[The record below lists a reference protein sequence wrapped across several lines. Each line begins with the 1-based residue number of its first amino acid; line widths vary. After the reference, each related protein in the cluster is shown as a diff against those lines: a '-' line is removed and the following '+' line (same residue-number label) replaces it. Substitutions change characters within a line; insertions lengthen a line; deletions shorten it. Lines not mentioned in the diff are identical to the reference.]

1 MVEKHETFFRIH
13 HLPPYHLGDV
23 AKAVIDARVAGRD
36 IIDLSQFNPSL
47 SPPATAVDK
56 LVQASLQPHNHRYSA
71 SQGITKLR
79 EAIARWYERRDGL
92 TLDVEREIV
101 VTMGTKEALSHLL
114 FAVLSQ
120 GDTVLLPTPS
130 YPIHNAGI
138 VLAGGNVIGVPLYES
153 TDEAAPT
160 MLTEADDGFFHRL
173 KVAYE
178 GTWPRPIM
186 MLLSFPHNP
195 TTIVVTEGFLK
206 RLVEFALAHGIYLI
220 HDFAYADLCFD
231 GYRAP
236 SLLSI
241 PGAKEIALE
250 CYSVSKG
257 LSMPGWRVGFC
268 VGNERLIGALK
279 KIKSYLD
286 CGIFQPLQIATV
298 RVLDGHERL
307 VADHVETY
315 RARRNVLADGLKSL
329 GFELERPKG
338 TVFVWAKIPRRYRD
352 QGSLSFVKEVLERT
366 QVAVC
371 PGVGFDSHTD
381 QFVRFALAEGEA
393 RLRSALNQLKPMFDT
408 PDTLPTSGSE
418 GEAARLEAAG

>member
-1 MVEKHETFFRIH
+1 MKVEKHETFFRIH
-13 HLPPYHLGDV
+13 HLPPYHLGDI
-23 AKAVIDARVAGRD
+23 AKAVIDARVSGRD

-47 SPPATAVDK
+47 SPPAVAVDK

-79 EAIARWYERRDGL
+79 ESIARWYERRDGVA
-92 TLDVEREIV
+92 LDVEREIV

-114 FAVLSQ
+114 FAVVSQ

-138 VLAGGNVIGVPLYES
+138 VLAGGNVIGVPLFDPAQEVP
-153 TDEAAPT
+153 PT
-160 MLTEADDGFFHRL
+160 TLTEADDDFFQRL
-173 KVAYE
+173 QVAYE

-195 TTIVVTEGFLK
+195 TTIVVTKGFLT
-206 RLVEFALAHGIYLI
+206 RLVEFALERGIYLI

-231 GYRAP
+231 GYQAP

-241 PGAKEIALE
+241 PGAKDIALE

-298 RVLDGHERL
+298 RVLDSHERL

-315 RARRNVLADGLKSL
+315 RARRNILADGLSSL
-329 GFELERPKG
+329 GFSLQRPKG
-338 TVFVWAKIPRRYRD
+338 TVFVWAKIPKRYRHK
-352 QGSLSFVKEVLERT
+352 GSLAFVREVLERT

-371 PGVGFDSHTD
+371 PGVGFDAHTD
-381 QFVRFALAEGEA
+381 QYVRFALTEGEA
-393 RLRSALNQLKPMFDT
+393 RLRAALNQLTAMFDEPSAHDAT
-408 PDTLPTSGSE
+408 IQS
-418 GEAARLEAAG
+418 LEAAG